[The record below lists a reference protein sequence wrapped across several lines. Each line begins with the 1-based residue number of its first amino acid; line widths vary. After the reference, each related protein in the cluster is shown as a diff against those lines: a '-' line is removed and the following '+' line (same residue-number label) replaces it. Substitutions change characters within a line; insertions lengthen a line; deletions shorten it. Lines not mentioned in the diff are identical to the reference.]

1 MSKDKNTSNVAWIW
15 IASLAVLPFLW
26 AASTWVID
34 NTSLANIWTAA
45 TNLANWLAQSFF
57 KVLPYIVPVV
67 IVLIIVGF
75 VISVIKRR

>member
-15 IASLAVLPFLW
+15 IASLAVLPFL
-26 AASTWVID
+26 AASWVVD
-34 NTSLANIWTAA
+34 NASLSNIWTAA
-45 TNLANWLAQSFF
+45 TDLANWLAQSFF
-57 KVLPYIVPVV
+57 KVLPHIVPII